1 MGINDR
7 NAQNWTKG
15 VGKRKN
21 IRGWEAFIHS
31 FAQQMFIEHLLASGT
46 DQILGIQTLPEW
58 CVHCI
63 Y

>member
-1 MGINDR
+1 MGVNDR

-21 IRGWEAFIHS
+21 IRGWEAIIHS

-46 DQILGIQTLPEW
+46 DQILGIQTLPE
-58 CVHCI
+58 
-63 Y
+63 